1 MIASTGYTGELGY
14 EIICDQEKG
23 IKFWNDFISNDVQ
36 PIGLAARDT
45 LRLEAGL
52 NLYGTDMDET
62 NTPYDSNIGWT
73 IDLNDK
79 DRDFVGKNALE
90 EKKDSKKILKGFY
103 TEERG
108 VLRGGAEVIF
118 EGGSGVVTSGTWSPT
133 FKKNIGFCRVDK
145 NCGEIGSAVLR
156 DKKITLKFSNTNFLE
171 SLK

>member
-1 MIASTGYTGELGY
+1 M
-14 EIICDQEKG
+14 DQ
-23 IKFWNDFISNDVQ
+23 
-36 PIGLAARDT
+36 
-45 LRLEAGL
+45 
-52 NLYGTDMDET
+52 T
-62 NTPYDSNIGWT
+62 NTPYNSNIGWT

-79 DRDFVGKNALE
+79 DRDFIGKKALE

-118 EGGSGVVTSGTWSPT
+118 DGGSGVVTSGTWSPT